1 MWARPE
7 TYVPK
12 PTSCQGQPDGPIE
25 LAIGKTYC
33 QDGWTMLLKADGD
46 SQLEYHDALWT
57 NNQLLNTN
65 SNNMDSLDA
74 KFQAFTD
81 LKINELKAT
90 FPSKGSA
97 YTFTTGKMC
106 SLKTAA
112 QIFQAGEQ
120 LSGSCAVP
128 NSYSSQWPSG
138 WSTQPNCKKFGIN
151 LDDNYRAAR
160 FGFQANQENNCA
172 SHDTAAGL
180 GLGPLGHSASNE
192 HHGAGD
198 MCLSSNCN
206 RGNTNNGYQG
216 LLWGK

>member
-1 MWARPE
+1 M
-7 TYVPK
+7 T
-12 PTSCQGQPDGPIE
+12 QF
-25 LAIGKTYC
+25 
-33 QDGWTMLLKADGD
+33 KA
-46 SQLEYHDALWT
+46 E
-57 NNQLLNTN
+57 
-65 SNNMDSLDA
+65 
-74 KFQAFTD
+74 
-81 LKINELKAT
+81 

-97 YTFTTGKMC
+97 YTFYSGHMC
-106 SLKTAA
+106 RSATALS
-112 QIFQAGEQ
+112 IFQSGEQ
-120 LSGSCAVP
+120 LAGSCTVP

-151 LDDNYRAAR
+151 LDDHYRAAR
-160 FGFQANQENNCA
+160 FGFQANQENNCD

-180 GLGPLGHSASNE
+180 GLGPLGHTASNE